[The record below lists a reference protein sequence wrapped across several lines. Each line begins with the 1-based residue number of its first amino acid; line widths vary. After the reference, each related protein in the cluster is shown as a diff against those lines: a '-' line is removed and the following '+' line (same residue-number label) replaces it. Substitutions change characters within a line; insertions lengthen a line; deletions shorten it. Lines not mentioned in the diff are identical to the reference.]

1 MLPISDP
8 AAIAIATT
16 PPSISEPVE
25 RTAGLV
31 PPSFVRA
38 GVRLAESAIVVSC
51 ALATAAWWSI
61 DASTALALALYGAIV
76 MLAAY
81 EVSGV
86 YRSAR
91 FATPMT
97 ASPRLVAAWAGSFV
111 VLAATAYASGTAEPG
126 MPSWFVAWSLA
137 TIAVIGV
144 ARAILAALVRHLART
159 GALYRRA
166 VIYGASPV
174 TVELVRALEADM
186 AGDIRIAGIFDD
198 RADERVLAQ
207 IHDYRRLGKLKD
219 LIAFSRSTR
228 VDLVVVALPV
238 AGEKRLASVVDA
250 LSILPV
256 DVKLPANSTVIR
268 FAPRTYSR
276 VGSVAMI
283 DLWDKPMTDWGRV
296 AKAVFDKCIALA
308 AVVVFAPVMAAVAVA
323 VRLESKGP
331 IIFRQKR
338 YGFNNELIEVFKF
351 RSMYVD
357 MSDAAAARLVTKDD
371 PRVTRVGRFIRK
383 TSLDE
388 LPQLFNVLT
397 GSLSLVGPRPHAL
410 QAKAAGRLYD
420 EAVDGYF
427 ARHKVKPGITG
438 WAQVNGWRGET
449 DTPEKIQK
457 RVEHD
462 LQYVENWSPL
472 FDLYILLRTPWS
484 LLNTQNAY

>member
-1 MLPISDP
+1 MLSPVITPIAG
-8 AAIAIATT
+8 AAASIA
-16 PPSISEPVE
+16 EPTE
-25 RTAGLV
+25 RSYGLV
-31 PPSFVRA
+31 PPSIVRA
-38 GVRLAESAIVVSC
+38 CVRLAEAVAVVLCGLVTAALWQIDTASALGIS
-51 ALATAAWWSI
+51 LATAMLI
-61 DASTALALALYGAIV
+61 MGALEI
-76 MLAAY
+76 
-81 EVSGV
+81 SGL
-86 YRSAR
+86 YRSAT
-91 FATPMT
+91 FATPLS
-97 ASPRLVAAWAGSFV
+97 AAPRLVAAWAGAFCTLVAALHVFDMAEPVTRAWFV
-111 VLAATAYASGTAEPG
+111 VWGIATLTLVGG
-126 MPSWFVAWSLA
+126 
-137 TIAVIGV
+137 IRAV
-144 ARAILAALVRHLART
+144 LAALVRHLART
-159 GALYRRA
+159 GALFRRA

-174 TVELVRALEADM
+174 TVDLVRSLEADM

-198 RADERVLAQ
+198 RADERVLEQ
-207 IHDYRRLGKLKD
+207 IHSYRRLGKLRD
-219 LIAFSRSTR
+219 LIDYSRANR
-228 VDLVVVALPV
+228 VDLVIVALPV

-296 AKAVFDKCIALA
+296 AKAVFDKSIALA
-308 AVVVFAPVMAAVAVA
+308 AIVVLAPVMAAVALA

-331 IIFRQKR
+331 IIFRQRR

-397 GSLSLVGPRPHAL
+397 GGLSLVGPRPHAL

-438 WAQVNGWRGET
+438 WAQINGWRGET

-462 LQYVENWSPL
+462 LHYVENWSPL
-472 FDLYILLRTPWS
+472 FDLYILLRTPVS
-484 LLNTQNAY
+484 LLNTKNAY